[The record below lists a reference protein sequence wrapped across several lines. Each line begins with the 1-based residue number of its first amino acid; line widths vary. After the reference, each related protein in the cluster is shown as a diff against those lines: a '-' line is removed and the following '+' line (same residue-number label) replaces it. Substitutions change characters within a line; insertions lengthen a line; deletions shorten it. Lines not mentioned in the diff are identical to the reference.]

1 MPESEKRPVGDRTGT
16 RDLLVTY
23 LKGLAMGAA
32 DTVPGV
38 SGGTIALIVGIYER
52 LVRAVTA
59 LDPRPLRYL
68 LRLHVP
74 ERRAAFFA
82 SLRRMDI
89 PFLLALGTGMVTAI
103 VALSRVLS
111 VAITAYPGPTF
122 AFFFGLIG
130 ASAVTLFE
138 RDWLDTPGRIGAGVV
153 GLAIG
158 VLVAAPGVQGSL
170 PNALPVVF
178 VAGAVAIS
186 GMILPGI
193 SGALILLLLGQYEYL
208 TTTLR
213 VFTDQ
218 LALLLAGDATGTL
231 RESGT
236 VVVVFLGGATVGLFT
251 VAYAVRWALER
262 DRAATFAF
270 LVSLMVGALRLPA
283 QEVLATRDTLTAVGS
298 VTVVVPAL
306 VGAALVLGLDALT
319 ADIGYDAA

>member
-1 MPESEKRPVGDRTGT
+1 MAESETQPVGDRTGA

-52 LVRAVTA
+52 LIRAVTA
-59 LDPRPLRYL
+59 LDPRPLWYL
-68 LRLHVP
+68 RRLHVP
-74 ERRAAFFA
+74 ERRAQFLAA
-82 SLRRMDI
+82 LRRMDL

-103 VALSRVLS
+103 VVLSRILS
-111 VAITAYPGPTF
+111 VALSTYAGPTF

-138 RDWLDTPGRIGAGVV
+138 RGWLDTPGRVGAGVV
-153 GLAIG
+153 GLVLG
-158 VLVAAPGVQGSL
+158 VLVASPGVQGSL

-208 TTTLR
+208 VTTLR
-213 VFTDQ
+213 MFTDQ
-218 LALLLAGDATGTL
+218 LTLLPAGDATGAL
-231 RESGT
+231 RESGA
-236 VVVVFLGGATVGLFT
+236 VVVVFLAGAAVGLFT
-251 VAYAVRWALER
+251 VAYAVRWALDR

-270 LVSLMVGALRLPA
+270 LVSLMIGSLRLPA
-283 QEVLATRDTLTAVGS
+283 QKVLATRDALTLVGTA
-298 VTVVVPAL
+298 TVVVPAVL
-306 VGAALVLGLDALT
+306 GAALVLGLDALT
-319 ADIGYDAA
+319 ADIGYDTA

>member
-1 MPESEKRPVGDRTGT
+1 MAEPDGGSTPDRSGA

-32 DTVPGV
+32 DTVPGI

-68 LRLHVP
+68 LRVHVR
-74 ERRAAFFA
+74 EARAAFLA
-82 SLRRMDI
+82 ALRRMDL
-89 PFLLALGTGMVTAI
+89 PFLLALGTGMVTAV

-111 VAITAYPGPTF
+111 VALTSSPGPTF

-130 ASAVTLFE
+130 ASAVALFE
-138 RDWLDTPGRIGAGVV
+138 RGWLDTPGRVGAALV
-153 GLAIG
+153 GLLVG
-158 VLVAAPGVQGSL
+158 LLVAAPGVQGSL

-178 VAGAVAIS
+178 FAGAIAIS
-186 GMILPGI
+186 GMVLPGI

-213 VFTDQ
+213 TFTDQ
-218 LALLLAGDATGTL
+218 LALFPTGDATAAL
-231 RESGT
+231 RESGM
-236 VVVVFLGGATVGLFT
+236 VVLAFVAGAAVGLFT

-270 LVSLMVGALRLPA
+270 LVSLMLGALRLPA
-283 QEVLATRDTLTAVGS
+283 QEVLAARDALTLPGVATVLLPAV
-298 VTVVVPAL
+298 L
-306 VGAALVLGLDALT
+306 GAALVLGLDALT
-319 ADIGYDAA
+319 ADIGYEAG